1 MKTIL
6 TPLKWITLPTKESRF
21 CDAMIELERVEDET
35 WGEVLEIKRSED
47 DVDPWRISKTEW
59 PSIRAAINKAIKHCV
74 ESECE

>member
-1 MKTIL
+1 
-6 TPLKWITLPTKESRF
+6 
-21 CDAMIELERVEDET
+21 MIELERVEDET